1 MVQQV
6 RMLSRVPHDFLR
18 DAADIDAGATERS
31 VLDHGSVDPVL
42 GRPLR
47 MGETT
52 TAAAQHNQLESNRH
66 VSPVVPP

>member
-1 MVQQV
+1 
-6 RMLSRVPHDFLR
+6 
-18 DAADIDAGATERS
+18 
-31 VLDHGSVDPVL
+31 VL

-66 VSPVVPP
+66 VSPVVPR